1 MSEPKYPK
9 GERVWVGYY
18 NSNHE
23 LRFILTSKDSRDFY
37 FLYELVE
44 DGFRKLGKARS
55 PTELEE
61 WMTLLMIAGKRNS
74 WLNRLAI
81 ASVAAKVGSVL
92 SRQIT

>member
-23 LRFILTSKDSRDFY
+23 LCFILTSKDSRDFY

-44 DGFRKLGKARS
+44 GNFRKLGKARS

-61 WMTLLMIAGKRNS
+61 MFRVYQRMEEHG
-74 WLNRLAI
+74 
-81 ASVAAKVGSVL
+81 G
-92 SRQIT
+92 

>member
-37 FLYELVE
+37 FLYEMVE
-44 DGFRKLGKARS
+44 DGSRKLGKARS

-61 WMTLLMIAGKRNS
+61 KFRVYQRMEEHG
-74 WLNRLAI
+74 
-81 ASVAAKVGSVL
+81 G
-92 SRQIT
+92 

>member
-18 NSNHE
+18 DNHHE

-37 FLYELVE
+37 FLYELV
-44 DGFRKLGKARS
+44 DGNFRKLGKAQS

-61 WMTLLMIAGKRNS
+61 RFRVYQRMEEHG
-74 WLNRLAI
+74 
-81 ASVAAKVGSVL
+81 G
-92 SRQIT
+92 

>member
-44 DGFRKLGKARS
+44 NGFCKLGKARS

-61 WMTLLMIAGKRNS
+61 KFRVYQRMEEHG
-74 WLNRLAI
+74 
-81 ASVAAKVGSVL
+81 G
-92 SRQIT
+92 

>member
-23 LRFILTSKDSRDFY
+23 LRFILTSKESRDFY

-44 DGFRKLGKARS
+44 GNSRKLGKARS

-61 WMTLLMIAGKRNS
+61 KFRVYQRMEEHSG
-74 WLNRLAI
+74 
-81 ASVAAKVGSVL
+81 
-92 SRQIT
+92 

>member
-23 LRFILTSKDSRDFY
+23 LRFILTSKESRDFY

-44 DGFRKLGKARS
+44 GNFCKLGKARS

-61 WMTLLMIAGKRNS
+61 KFRVYQRMEEHSG
-74 WLNRLAI
+74 
-81 ASVAAKVGSVL
+81 
-92 SRQIT
+92 

>member
-1 MSEPKYPK
+1 MSKPKYPK

-23 LRFILTSKDSRDFY
+23 LLFILTSKDSRDFY

-55 PTELEE
+55 PMELEE
-61 WMTLLMIAGKRNS
+61 KFRVYQRMEEHG
-74 WLNRLAI
+74 
-81 ASVAAKVGSVL
+81 G
-92 SRQIT
+92 